1 MLAPEREGPY
11 NALREL
17 CRIVQIN
24 PMQLT
29 ELRPFFQP
37 HSGDTADADESSL
50 IEQASQ
56 DPSAFALLYRRY
68 LDGIYA
74 YIYRRVGNAQEAE
87 DLTSHTFAR
96 ALDRLST
103 YQHRGAPFSAWLYRI
118 AHNLV
123 ANWHRDERQVTA
135 LEEVELAEDAD
146 GNPEAVA
153 VRNEVAAALWAAI
166 ERLPA
171 ERRELI
177 RGKIA
182 ELSNLEI
189 GSLLNRSES
198 AIKSLYF
205 RTLDTLRRDLEAR
218 GWGAAGPGRSQA
230 EE

>member
-1 MLAPEREGPY
+1 
-11 NALREL
+11 
-17 CRIVQIN
+17 
-24 PMQLT
+24 MQLT
-29 ELRPFFQP
+29 ELHPFFP
-37 HSGDTADADESSL
+37 TYLGEEADADESRL
-50 IEQASQ
+50 IEQAAQ
-56 DPSAFALLYRRY
+56 DPSAFAPLYRRY
-68 LDGIYA
+68 LDSIYA

-87 DLTSHTFAR
+87 DLTSRTFAR
-96 ALDRLST
+96 ALDKLST

-118 AHNLV
+118 ARNSV
-123 ANWHRDERQVTA
+123 ANWRRDTRQVAA
-135 LEEVELAEDAD
+135 LDEVDLAGD
-146 GNPEAVA
+146 GDDNPEAVA
-153 VRNEVAAALWAAI
+153 VRNEVAAALWAAV

-177 RGKIA
+177 RAKIA

-189 GSLLNRSES
+189 GSLLNKSES